1 MRLRNLKPYTLNKAK
16 YTLDDE
22 RNQVLDGYEEIATI
36 NADVQPC
43 SGQLKHELYG
53 KEVTKYLT
61 VYTNIQLGI
70 EEGLYL
76 LIDGK
81 YYEIQAIEKWD
92 RHYRFDVK
100 AVT

>member
-16 YTLDDE
+16 YTMDDE

-43 SGQLKHELYG
+43 SGQLKAQLYG
-53 KEVTKYLT
+53 LEITKYLT